1 MNHLSAKRALVLCV
15 VSGLAVLSLAG
26 QLMAQ
31 GRGPGSLQPDPTAV
45 FITVALH
52 HDTPVARG
60 NILLLPS
67 PAGHGAV
74 TARSKGGAIA
84 SIAPSVTASALNLGT
99 SSYSVGSTYTPTTS
113 QPEAEEEIAADP
125 SDTNGQNLVSAISD
139 FSQPS
144 GFNFTKW
151 TLSSTGGASWSE
163 NFVPF
168 NSGTDLLVTSDGR
181 SWNANSDPVVAF
193 DRIGNVFLSDLYIAV
208 DSLGRITSEGLYVST
223 DTFGNLRNGNFSHTY
238 RIRANLNNKKTFTFE
253 DKPWITADNSGAATA
268 GYVYASWSHF
278 TGCQNKFSIF
288 IGYYLTCS
296 SDVLWVAYS
305 KDHGQTWSTPITI
318 NPSGQ
323 NGALQGSQVAVGPN
337 GKVYVAYELF
347 GSGDQRQQY
356 LSVGTW
362 NGSTLSFAA
371 PFTVTP
377 AFSELNFA
385 GCSNC
390 TASYRV
396 NSFPSLAVGP
406 ATANNSGG
414 NVYLVYGG
422 QASSTSTAQNYFV
435 SCTSSC
441 TSSGAFAAPS
451 ILNDNLAGDH
461 FFPAIAVDQSGV
473 IHTSWFDTRNNPSNP
488 DYLDIYAASLTYDS
502 GTNSFTLSPN
512 ARVTAST
519 MDASISDLFGDTGF
533 IGDYAGIAAT
543 AATPTTAHPVWTNAS
558 GLLGSLVSGSLQTA
572 TLTLP

>member
-1 MNHLSAKRALVLCV
+1 MNHVSAKRAFFFCV

-26 QLMAQ
+26 QLVAQ
-31 GRGPGSLQPDPTAV
+31 GRGPGSLQPDV

-60 NILLLPS
+60 NVLILPS
-67 PAGHGAV
+67 
-74 TARSKGGAIA
+74 RSAH
-84 SIAPSVTASALNLGT
+84 ASAARRSARGPIAAFTPAVAGTPLNLGAAP
-99 SSYSVGSTYTPTTS
+99 YSVGSTVTPTTS

-125 SDTNGQNLVSAISD
+125 SDASGQNLVSAISD

-151 TLSSTGGASWSE
+151 TLSNDGGTTWSE

-208 DSLGRITSEGLYVST
+208 DSSGRITSEGLYVST
-223 DTFGNLRNGNFSHTY
+223 DTFSNLQSGSFGRTY
-238 RIRANLNNKKTFTFE
+238 RVRANLNNKKTFTFE
-253 DKPWITADNSGAATA
+253 DKPWITVDNSGGATS

-288 IGYYLTCS
+288 VGYYLTCNS
-296 SDVLWVAYS
+296 NVLWVSCS
-305 KDHGQTWSTPITI
+305 KNHGQTWSAPITI

-337 GKVYVAYELF
+337 GQVYVAYEFF

-362 NGSTLSFAA
+362 RGSTLSFAPA
-371 PFTVTP
+371 FAVTP
-377 AFSELNFA
+377 AFSDLNFA

-390 TASYRV
+390 AASYRV
-396 NSFPSLAVGP
+396 NSFPALAVGP
-406 ATANNSGG
+406 ATASNSGG

-422 QASSTSTAQNYFV
+422 QESSTSTAQVYFV
-435 SCTSSC
+435 SCTVGC
-441 TSSGAFAAPS
+441 TTPAAFAAPS
-451 ILNDNLAGDH
+451 ILNDNPTGDH

-473 IHTSWFDTRNNPSNP
+473 IHTSWLDTRNNPSNP
-488 DYLDIYAASLTYDS
+488 DYLDVYAAFLTYDVGS
-502 GTNSFTLSPN
+502 NSFTLSPN

-533 IGDYAGIAAT
+533 IGDYTGLAAT
-543 AATPTTAHPVWTNAS
+543 AATPATAHPVWTNAS
-558 GLLGSLVSGSLQTA
+558 GLLGSLVTGSLQTA
-572 TLTLP
+572 TLALP